1 MRNPAVPMLSA
12 TLSSF
17 KKSLVAV
24 SHALLACSLLAGCL
38 FSGNGGDSKGSASA
52 GRIALVP
59 ALDGGSAGTA
69 KVGASGTDGLESFQV
84 AVSHIL
90 LAKDLQTSGS
100 GWSGLEGPL
109 PLYSNDFGDFNAV
122 DTAMARSEAFRSNYI
137 DFCSRSSLERL
148 ATSQPFTLRDTGS
161 YNWVVVNWAPF
172 FKVRATIPLG
182 GGDTLRTHD
191 GPISRHLFPNS
202 TDAFYYI
209 TRSAAPLTQ
218 GPSEEALVRKNNGG
232 TWFRFLRPLRL
243 AEADLDSA
251 ATVADTVGHDS
262 SGNAIVNMM
271 PAGRWNVLLVFNPRD
286 LLFGGLDDSS
296 NSSIQGDI
304 RSPDDR
310 AYFNVPF
317 LKATAVP
324 YREGEAVMRETYE
337 FSVAM
342 DQAWASGT
350 YGMRLELYLIG
361 DNVVAAT
368 VHSYPID
375 GNFAPPEVP
384 AIFFAEE
391 DGSGALDLQDWNRSA
406 VFDGFVRKNAAGQ
419 TGTVLWNPSTHAQ
432 EARTL
437 EYTLAEI
444 RRMN

>member
-1 MRNPAVPMLSA
+1 MRNLSVPVLSA
-12 TLSSF
+12 SLSSF
-17 KKSLVAV
+17 
-24 SHALLACSLLAGCL
+24 LLAGCL
-38 FSGNGGDSKGSASA
+38 FSGGGDSKGAQSA
-52 GRIALVP
+52 GRITLVP
-59 ALDGGSAGTA
+59 ALDGGSAAAA
-69 KVGASGTDGLESFQV
+69 KVGASGADGLESFQV
-84 AVSHIL
+84 AVSHIM

-109 PLYSNDFGDFNAV
+109 PLYQNDFGDFNAV
-122 DTAMARSEAFRSNYI
+122 DTSMARSESFRSNYI
-137 DFCSRSSLERL
+137 DFCSRSSLERI

-182 GGDTLRTHD
+182 GGDTLHTHD

-202 TDAFYYI
+202 TDAAYYI
-209 TRSAAPLTQ
+209 TRSSASLTQ
-218 GPSEEALVRKNNGG
+218 GPSEEALVQKNNGG

-243 AEADLDSA
+243 TEADLDST
-251 ATVADTVGHDS
+251 ATVADTAGFDS
-262 SGNAIVNMM
+262 SGNAIVNMI
-271 PAGRWNVLLVFNPRD
+271 PAGRWNVLLVFNPKD

-296 NSSIQGDI
+296 NSSIKGEI

-337 FSVAM
+337 FSVTM

-368 VHSYPID
+368 VHSYPLD

-384 AIFFAEE
+384 SIFFAEE
-391 DGSGALDLQDWNRSA
+391 DGDGSLDLQDWNRNA
-406 VFDGFVRKNAAGQ
+406 VFDGFARKSAAGQ

-437 EYTLAEI
+437 EYTLTEI